1 MQPVFVIPKPTKQC
15 VPVRISCD
23 ILIQL
28 CLLVLLIFGS
38 LRGLE
43 RFTSFSQ
50 ECSPFRTRVNNS

>member
-43 RFTSFSQ
+43 RFTSFHKSA
-50 ECSPFRTRVNNS
+50 PLFGHV